1 MGLQVIS
8 VLLKICA
15 LRLGNVTVEALVDS
29 LLNFLFLEVK
39 WINFFVYPA
48 NSAYAPEVR
57 ATYQG
62 FQLHLPFA
70 SELPWLLDRDKK
82 ASLKESPW
90 MTEIRSGW
98 SLTPHRA
105 DLLVLFTFRSRSP
118 AWTQVEEDSTSLLW
132 NGGYKV
138 RDAPTSR
145 CIGFLER
152 EASVG
157 WGNFCDINCL
167 GNKWMSPLS

>member
-8 VLLKICA
+8 VLLKIHA

-29 LLNFLFLEVK
+29 LFNFLFLKVQ
-39 WINFFVYPA
+39 WINFLVYPA

-62 FQLHLPFA
+62 FQLHQPFV
-70 SELPWLLDRDKK
+70 SELHCLLGNDRDKK

-98 SLTPHRA
+98 SLTAHRA
-105 DLLVLFTFRSRSP
+105 DLLVLFTFRRRSP
-118 AWTQVEEDSTSLLW
+118 AWTQVEEDNTSLLW
-132 NGGYKV
+132 NDGYEV
-138 RDAPTSR
+138 HYVFSY
-145 CIGFLER
+145 
-152 EASVG
+152 
-157 WGNFCDINCL
+157 WQMHCL
-167 GNKWMSPLS
+167 SWKGSQCRLGELMWR

>member
-8 VLLKICA
+8 VLLKIHA

-29 LLNFLFLEVK
+29 LFNFLFLKVQ
-39 WINFFVYPA
+39 WINFLVYPT

-62 FQLHLPFA
+62 FQLHQPFV
-70 SELPWLLDRDKK
+70 SELHCLLGNDRDKK

-98 SLTPHRA
+98 SLTAHRA
-105 DLLVLFTFRSRSP
+105 DLLVLFTFRRRSP
-118 AWTQVEEDSTSLLW
+118 AWTQVEEDNTSLLW
-132 NGGYKV
+132 NDGYEVHYVCSYWQMHWLSWKGSQC
-138 RDAPTSR
+138 R
-145 CIGFLER
+145 
-152 EASVG
+152 
-157 WGNFCDINCL
+157 L
-167 GNKWMSPLS
+167 GELMWH

>member
-8 VLLKICA
+8 VLLKIHA

-29 LLNFLFLEVK
+29 LFNFLFLKVQ
-39 WINFFVYPA
+39 WINFLVYPA

-62 FQLHLPFA
+62 FQLHQPFV
-70 SELPWLLDRDKK
+70 SELHCLLGNDRDKK

-98 SLTPHRA
+98 SLTAHRA
-105 DLLVLFTFRSRSP
+105 DLLVLFTFRRRSP
-118 AWTQVEEDSTSLLW
+118 AWTQVEEDNTSGRGQHSLEWWLWSSLCILLLADALAFLKGKPVQA
-132 NGGYKV
+132 GGTYV
-138 RDAPTSR
+138 TLIA
-145 CIGFLER
+145 
-152 EASVG
+152 
-157 WGNFCDINCL
+157 
-167 GNKWMSPLS
+167 